1 MRGGIIRRGGMMG
14 CLWMFIRRW
23 WGRCV
28 GRGGGGVL
36 EEKGVLE
43 EGEEVG
49 ELCNCERGGKR
60 FEKEVSDTETAGYMN
75 RECKS

>member
-28 GRGGGGVL
+28 GRGGGGFWRKRGFWRRERKWGNCAIV
-36 EEKGVLE
+36 KG
-43 EGEEVG
+43 GG
-49 ELCNCERGGKR
+49 RGLRKR
-60 FEKEVSDTETAGYMN
+60 YLIRRLLVI
-75 RECKS
+75 

>member
-28 GRGGGGVL
+28 GRGGGGGGL
-36 EEKGVLE
+36 EEQGVLE

-49 ELCNCERGGKR
+49 ELCNCERGGRGLRKR
-60 FEKEVSDTETAGYMN
+60 YLIRRLLVI
-75 RECKS
+75 